1 MTHIQARGVANAILA
16 SAGVAAAIVVMTNPR
31 LRQVALNATRRW
43 LGGQSVG
50 AYLAGEAQRAWT
62 DSGRDIMSR

>member
-1 MTHIQARGVANAILA
+1 MTERQARGIANAILA

-31 LRQVALNATRRW
+31 LRQIALNATRTW

-50 AYLAGEAQRAWT
+50 AYLAGEARRAWGE
-62 DSGRDIMSR
+62 SGRDIMSR